1 MRLLVIS
8 LLALSA
14 CNSKTTHQE
23 TETHEEPTPIAV
35 PVLDTPIQRDLD
47 RICNAEEQSGALH
60 EAPNARATHVGIW
73 LANNL
78 ESQQARDLSAK
89 LVALAPEERIAHL
102 KGVLREHQLSDC
114 EIIQTW

>member
-1 MRLLVIS
+1 MRLLLIP
-8 LLALSA
+8 LLVLSA
-14 CNSKTTHQE
+14 CDSKTTSQPKPQAKAE
-23 TETHEEPTPIAV
+23 VATPI
-35 PVLDTPIQRDLD
+35 LDTPIKRDLD

-60 EAPNARATHVGIW
+60 EAPNARATHVGMW

-102 KGVLREHQLSDC
+102 KGVLSEHQLSDC
-114 EIIQTW
+114 EIIRTW

>member
-1 MRLLVIS
+1 MRLLLVS

-14 CNSKTTHQE
+14 CDSKTEPKTR
-23 TETHEEPTPIAV
+23 EEPTPIAA
-35 PVLDTPIQRDLD
+35 PILETPIQRDLD

-60 EAPNARATHVGIW
+60 EAPNARATHVGMW

-102 KGVLREHQLSDC
+102 KGVLREHKLSDC